1 MNVRTAFATLEVAI
15 TLSAL
20 ALADAPTGKIVSVSS
35 DQIKISVDGGK
46 ESSYTLADKV
56 KVMLNNK
63 ESSVDKLTTGDTATL
78 TVETKDGKTSV
89 TVIEAKSAETKK
101 AKNLSPRSEYDARLR
116 AAQALVR

>member
-1 MNVRTAFATLEVAI
+1 MNVRTAFAALEVAI
-15 TLSAL
+15 TLSAF
-20 ALADAPTGKIVSVSS
+20 ALADSPSGKIVSVSS

-78 TVETKDGKTSV
+78 TVETKDGKTTV
-89 TVIEAKSAETKK
+89 TLIDAKSAETKK
-101 AKNLSPRSEYDARLR
+101 AQSLSPRSEYDARLR
-116 AAQALVR
+116 AAQTLVR